1 MKRDFVHLDVFADRA
16 FHGNQLAVF
25 TDATGLDAERMQRMA
40 NEMAFAESTFVFRPD
55 SAETD
60 ARVRIFTPG
69 RELPM
74 AGHPTIGTAFAL
86 ASNGFIKR
94 DASQVTFALGV
105 GPTPV
110 SLEWANDRLAF
121 AWMRQP
127 LPTFGFEAT
136 HIGKL
141 AAALGLEERNITAT
155 HLPAQSV
162 SCGVPFLFVPVDT
175 REAVNRVRADR
186 KALQAFFT
194 ANGEDELPVFVFSTE
209 RGNDEATAFSRM
221 FAEIFGVPEDPAT
234 GGASGPLGAYLL
246 HHGVVSKKQAE
257 RLWSYQGVAMGRP
270 SRIAISVQAKRGKVT
285 DVRVG
290 GSCVSLGAGY
300 LDVPEQ
306 SAHGSSAID
315 MAWNNC

>member
-40 NEMAFAESTFVFRPD
+40 NEMNFAESTFVFRPD
-55 SAETD
+55 SKGTD

-86 ASNGFIKR
+86 AANGFIKR
-94 DASQVTFALGV
+94 GKPQVTFSLGV

-110 SLEWANDRLAF
+110 SLEWDNGRLAF
-121 AWMRQP
+121 AWMRQA
-127 LPTFGFEAT
+127 LPTFGFVAR
-136 HIGKL
+136 HIAQL
-141 AAALGLEERNITAT
+141 AIALGIDERDITESR
-155 HLPAQSV
+155 LPAQSV
-162 SCGVPFLFVPVDT
+162 SSGVPFLFVPLAT
-175 REAVNRVRADR
+175 RGAVNRVRADR
-186 KALQAFFT
+186 KALQAFFA
-194 ANGEDELPVFVFSTE
+194 ANAEAELPVFVFSVE
-209 RGNDEATAFSRM
+209 RGDDEATAFSRM

-246 HHGVVSKKQAE
+246 QHGVVTDKQAE
-257 RLWSYQGVAMGRP
+257 RLWSFQGVAMGRP
-270 SRIAISVQAKRGKVT
+270 SRIAISVRCDRGAIS

-290 GSCVSLGAGY
+290 GASVLLGAGH

-306 SAHGSSAID
+306 
-315 MAWNNC
+315 